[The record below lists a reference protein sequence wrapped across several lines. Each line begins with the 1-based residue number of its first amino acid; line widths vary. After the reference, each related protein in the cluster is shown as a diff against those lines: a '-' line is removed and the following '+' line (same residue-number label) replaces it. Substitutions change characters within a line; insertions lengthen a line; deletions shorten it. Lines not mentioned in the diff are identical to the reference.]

1 LLRHQLP
8 ALICVAFL
16 VPAAASA
23 RPLHIAQERQLFVD
37 DYIVEGVENVAFTLH
52 QPEKHPGN
60 PVLLADKPWEA
71 KSVALY
77 GTVLF
82 DDEEKLFKMWYR
94 AIEDTC
100 YACYATSQDGVHWH
114 KPVLNAREYKGS
126 TENNIVLGSV
136 SPKFYLDGFAVIK
149 DIEED
154 DPGQRYKML
163 TYNGDRRFAAM
174 VSPDGIHWNGPVNA
188 KKHDTGD
195 VVSMYYDTG
204 LEQYVAL
211 LKRRYVFEDG
221 RRVRA
226 RLTAFS
232 EDFVRWTAP
241 DFVLVPDEHDPPS
254 TEFYSH
260 VAYMYEGLRIGYLGI
275 FTKSTELIDSQ
286 LCSSRDGH
294 TWQRYRR
301 RTPLLPNTPG
311 TFDGGML
318 LANASGC
325 IVRDGTI
332 WIYYCGYASDHA
344 GRTAGTPEVTNG
356 LGLAR
361 LRQDGFVSADAGPEG
376 GVLLTKPFVCP
387 DAPMHVNAD
396 APDGEV
402 RVTLLDAGKPL
413 ATSTP
418 LTGDSLDAVV
428 GFSKAGPDIAGR
440 TVRARF
446 QMRNAKLYAF
456 WFAHERGTIR
466 REQAHATAPTAGRN

>member
-1 LLRHQLP
+1 MKTNIIYIYADDLGRGMLGCYGQKHFRTPNIDRL
-8 ALICVAFL
+8 
-16 VPAAASA
+16 AAGGM
-23 RPLHIAQERQLFVD
+23 R
-37 DYIVEGVENVAFTLH
+37 FTR
-52 QPEKHPGN
+52 
-60 PVLLADKPWEA
+60 A
-71 KSVALY
+71 Y
-77 GTVLF
+77 GTAFCAPARASLLTGMHDAHAGQWTFNRGGLYDQLTAGRLSVEQLAELVNNTGIRPADGQSF
-82 DDEEKLFKMWYR
+82 LATVARRAGYATAQIGKLEWGFATSDEEIRQHGW
-94 AIEDTC
+94 DTH
-100 YACYATSQDGVHWH
+100 YG
-114 KPVLNAREYKGS
+114 
-126 TENNIVLGSV
+126 
-136 SPKFYLDGFAVIK
+136 
-149 DIEED
+149 
-154 DPGQRYKML
+154 
-163 TYNGDRRFAAM
+163 
-174 VSPDGIHWNGPVNA
+174 
-188 KKHDTGD
+188 
-195 VVSMYYDTG
+195 YYDHG
-204 LEQYVAL
+204 QCHGFYPPYL
-211 LKRRYVFEDG
+211 FEDG